1 MSNNCITHR
10 KPINEREKVKGESRR
25 EKERRRDRERQIQ
38 MKNRFGY
45 VKISICFCQPAVW
58 TFVLIMNKI
67 TTNPKTKKWVLKPR
81 VFTSLSYASPH
92 S

>member
-1 MSNNCITHR
+1 MRER
-10 KPINEREKVKGESRR
+10 KLRERVEER

-45 VKISICFCQPAVW
+45 VKISICFCQPAVC